1 MMDPRRA
8 NAARRPSSQRVS
20 HRWRFWEN
28 ARGNRVIADEID
40 GLPAEDALSIHAQ
53 MIIVRQDRLRAARHL
68 LEDIYEVEAH
78 GIDHSYRLV
87 FSSEGRK
94 GRILLAVVLL
104 EKKSQRTPHRI
115 IDLARKR
122 RDEWRGRG
130 AE

>member
-1 MMDPRRA
+1 
-8 NAARRPSSQRVS
+8 
-20 HRWRFWEN
+20 
-28 ARGNRVIADEID
+28 
-40 GLPAEDALSIHAQ
+40 
-53 MIIVRQDRLRAARHL
+53 MIIVRQDGLRAARHL

-78 GIDHSYRLV
+78 GIDHSYRLI

-104 EKKSQRTPHRI
+104 EEKSQRTPKRI

-122 RDEWRGRG
+122 RDNWRGRG

>member
-1 MMDPRRA
+1 MA
-8 NAARRPSSQRVS
+8 NAARRPSSQSVS

-28 ARGNRVIADEID
+28 ARGDRVVAEEID
-40 GLPAEDALSIHAQ
+40 DLPAEDALSVHAQ
-53 MIIVRQDRLRAARHL
+53 MIIVRQDGLRAARHL

-87 FSSEGRK
+87 FSSEGKK

-104 EKKSQRTPHRI
+104 AKKSQKTPKRI
-115 IDLARKR
+115 IDLARSR
-122 RDEWRGRG
+122 RDEWRRRG